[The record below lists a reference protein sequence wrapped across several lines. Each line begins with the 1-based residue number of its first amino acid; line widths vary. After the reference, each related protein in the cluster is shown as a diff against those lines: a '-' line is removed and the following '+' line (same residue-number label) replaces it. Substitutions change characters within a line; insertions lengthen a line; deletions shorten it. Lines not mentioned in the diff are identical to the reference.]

1 MRFAARVEVRLRPG
15 IADPEGA
22 TIERALP
29 ALGFDDVH
37 AVRAGRSY
45 RFELDAADEADAR
58 RHAEEL
64 AHRLLANPVI
74 EDSELEL
81 EPVASSAAG
90 HDRDPVASPVPEPG
104 DR

>member
-1 MRFAARVEVRLRPG
+1 MRFVARVEVRLRPG

-37 AVRAGRSY
+37 DVRAGRAFQ
-45 RFELDAADEADAR
+45 FEVEAPDAGAAR
-58 RHAEEL
+58 ARAGEL

-74 EDSELEL
+74 EDSDLRV
-81 EPVASSAAG
+81 EPLVAVEAG
-90 HDRDPVASPVPEPG
+90 EPPS
-104 DR
+104 R